1 MGRLKDKV
9 AIILGATS
17 GIGEAM
23 AKLFASEGANVILTG
38 RREAN
43 GKKIEAEIRD
53 SGGTAD
59 YVQVDATKREALER
73 LVNFVMEKYGRI
85 DVLCNNAGI
94 AMSSDFTMMDM
105 EKEYDRTMETNVRS
119 YLLMMQ
125 LVIPHMLKAKK
136 GAIVNTAS
144 VAAISAMPYQI
155 AYAASKAAVEQVTRS
170 LARRYAKDGIR
181 LNCILPGLT
190 HSEMVVEGGDFEKAV
205 LPSVPM
211 GRAAEAVEIAQGAL
225 FLASDEAS
233 YCTGVSL
240 VIDGGTTL

>member
-9 AIILGATS
+9 AIIVGTTS

-38 RREAN
+38 RREN
-43 GKKIEAEIRD
+43 KGKKIEADIRN
-53 SGGTAD
+53 SGGKAD
-59 YVQVDATKREALER
+59 FFQADATKKADLER
-73 LVNFVMEKYGRI
+73 LVNFVIDKYGRI
-85 DVLCNNAGI
+85 DILCNNAGI
-94 AMSSDFTMMDM
+94 AMSSDFTAMDM
-105 EKEYDRTMETNVRS
+105 EQEYDQTMATNVRS

-125 LVIPHMLKAKK
+125 LVIPHMQKAKK

-170 LARRYAKDGIR
+170 LARRYASEGIR

-211 GRAAEAVEIAQGAL
+211 GRAAEATEIAQGAL
-225 FLASDEAS
+225 FPASDDAS